1 MTKYGYF
8 ENLLGL
14 GLLVHETYSDP
25 KRYREQSEMEDIRQW
40 LMQDWLSLVSK
51 HRPPNTQNLLAP
63 VGLSILQSICK
74 SYLLLSPV
82 EASSAGFSLSDS
94 CFLSSGLESPFILLS
109 RASVTHTHTRQEQT
123 HTQTH
128 TLSACINNPNK
139 QPSSC
144 PDTHS
149 SSSPFTSPTLKSPG
163 GVRRGMTCDTLM
175 PISGPGGD

>member
-1 MTKYGYF
+1 MTTPNYKLYDLCVCPGG
-8 ENLLGL
+8 EGP
-14 GLLVHETYSDP
+14 TP
-25 KRYREQSEMEDIRQW
+25 KRRGRKTKAEKMLLLQQQDPQGSGSDMYSCIMW
-40 LMQDWLSLVSK
+40 LWF
-51 HRPPNTQNLLAP
+51 
-63 VGLSILQSICK
+63 ICL

>member
-109 RASVTHTHTRQEQT
+109 RASVTHTHFQFQPALIIQTDNHPLAQT
-123 HTQTH
+123 HIIFPALLLRHQ
-128 TLSACINNPNK
+128 L
-139 QPSSC
+139 
-144 PDTHS
+144 
-149 SSSPFTSPTLKSPG
+149 
-163 GVRRGMTCDTLM
+163 
-175 PISGPGGD
+175 